1 MYDFLLQTSFFV
13 SLGIV
18 IYLLARAVPRV
29 HESGD
34 VVHAPG
40 RFDRLLSKLPLQ
52 KIDARLNVFL
62 EKFLRRAK
70 VILMKFDNSINYHL
84 GRLRKSN
91 NVSETEKKPDL
102 FQEVNSDKKENN
114 SD

>member
-13 SLGIV
+13 SLGVV
-18 IYLLARAVPRV
+18 IYLLARAVPRI
-29 HESGD
+29 HESGEI
-34 VVHAPG
+34 VHAPG

-52 KIDARLNVFL
+52 KIDERINVFL

-70 VILMKFDNSINYHL
+70 VVLMKLDNFINHHL

-91 NVSETEKKPDL
+91 GNDAEKKPDL
-102 FQEVNSDKKENN
+102 FQELNSDKKE
-114 SD
+114 